1 MFEEKTIKNVL
12 KETIEICESDPTK
25 MKVTDSEG
33 TRQATVQDYMEL
45 VRENLYELADMLGV
59 EDVYLN

>member
-1 MFEEKTIKNVL
+1 MFEEKTIKSVL
-12 KETIEICESDPTK
+12 KETIEICESDPAK
-25 MKVTDSEG
+25 MKVTDSAG
-33 TRQATVQDYMEL
+33 TRQATIQDYMEL